1 MKDKTTSDRL
11 KEIMAKKGLKQID
24 ILNKA
29 LPFCKKYNVKLGR
42 NDLSQYI
49 SGKVEPGQKKLTVLA
64 ETLGVNET
72 WLMGYD
78 VPVSADLEQQTIIF
92 RLTFYELLNYYKI
105 KKEEFSK
112 KTKIDISLINDWL
125 NFKSLPNGIDIF
137 KICDFFNIK
146 SEEEL
151 FNGQL
156 YYRLIEKY
164 SEVLTGP
171 DDRYKFGFTLENMID
186 DIGSELN
193 ISREK
198 IKSLLFN
205 RKDNLRLIATYDEL
219 HNFLKEYLEKLIN
232 N

>member
-11 KEIMAKKGLKQID
+11 KEIMAEKGLKQID

-78 VPVSADLEQQTIIF
+78 VPVSVDLEQQTIIF

-125 NFKSLPNGIDIF
+125 NFKSLPNEIDIF
-137 KICDFFNIK
+137 KICDFFNIE

-205 RKDNLRLIATYDEL
+205 RKNNLGLIATYDEL
-219 HNFLKEYLEKLIN
+219 YNFLKEYLEKLIN
-232 N
+232 D